1 MNNQCLPSNPISSNQ
16 VTEVPLLK
24 PKCAD
29 FCGTDLNS
37 WLQWLAEQQCKHD
50 WANIDTACLQE
61 LLSTCVDCNQD
72 LETIIKNL
80 IEAVC
85 KLNTE
90 LENLESTLTPP
101 IAPCC
106 ERTEVTLT
114 LLDRWDNVLP
124 NNPAKAFK
132 QNGQVFLQGQID
144 TGSIFNVMFNLP
156 AGYRPAQ
163 PRYLPICHDYSVA
176 DIRGIRI
183 AENGD
188 ATLEIVGTPLI
199 QDGFIS
205 LDGVNFFI

>member
-1 MNNQCLPSNPISSNQ
+1 MNDCIPTGPISSTQ
-16 VTEVPLLK
+16 VVEVPLLK

-37 WLQWLAEQQCKHD
+37 WLKWLAEKQCEYD
-50 WANIDTACLQE
+50 WTKVDVTCLQE
-61 LLSTCVDCNQD
+61 LLSTCADCDQD
-72 LETIIKNL
+72 LKSIIEKL

-85 KLNTE
+85 KLNEE
-90 LENLESTLTPP
+90 LTTLEDTLTPP
-101 IAPCC
+101 EAPCC
-106 ERTEVTLT
+106 EREEITLT
-114 LLDRWDNVLP
+114 LLDRWEDVLGD
-124 NNPAKAFK
+124 NPAKAFK

-144 TGSIFNVMFNLP
+144 TGSIFNVMFTLP

-163 PRYLPICHDYSVA
+163 PRYIPICHDYSVA

-183 AENGD
+183 AQNGD
-188 ATLEIVGTPLI
+188 ATLEIVGTPII